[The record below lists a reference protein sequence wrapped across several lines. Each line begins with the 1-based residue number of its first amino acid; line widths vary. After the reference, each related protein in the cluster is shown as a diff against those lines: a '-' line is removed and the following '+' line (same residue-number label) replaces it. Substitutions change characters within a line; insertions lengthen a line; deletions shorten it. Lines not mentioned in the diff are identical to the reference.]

1 MPGINFQN
9 FSKTS
14 QIFQPKKNNFWL
26 EGLLY
31 YPFLKYV
38 IFHFLFEHQI
48 LMKSKDYELAYLINI
63 TYI

>member
-14 QIFQPKKNNFWL
+14 EIFQPKKNNFWL

-38 IFHFLFEHQI
+38 IFHFLFEH
-48 LMKSKDYELAYLINI
+48 LIRF
-63 TYI
+63 